1 MRRRNIMLHALTL
14 FLAFSGAAAAASPT
28 PTPTPCDGVDRH
40 LTDSQKAQWAAPM
53 AKQFGVAK
61 VDVLQSFAYGHWRIV
76 YAATHETDEVFLFYA
91 GDPATSRYV
100 TLWGGAAM
108 EDEEAEIRAWALKDA
123 PGIPERL
130 AACFAWHVSKHRD
143 M

>member
-1 MRRRNIMLHALTL
+1 MRRRNIMLHAFALL
-14 FLAFSGAAAAASPT
+14 FVFSSAAAADA
-28 PTPTPCDGVDRH
+28 PTPCDGVDRH
-40 LTDSQKAQWAAPM
+40 LSDHQKAQWAKPI

-61 VDVLQSFAYGHWRIV
+61 VDVLQSFAYAHWRIV
-76 YAATHETDEVFLFYA
+76 YVNTFETDEAFLFYA
-91 GDPATSRYV
+91 DDPQTSRYV
-100 TLWGGAAM
+100 TLWAGAAM
-108 EDEEAEIRAWALKDA
+108 EDEEPEIRAWALKDA